1 MAKSPKANKEPKTL
15 TFLTM
20 FMQISKINV
29 PVKSECLTKNIT
41 IEKALLAP
49 YISIMI
55 VSLDLFKRINKAG
68 TLIIKA

>member
-29 PVKSECLTKNIT
+29 PVKSECPTKNIT
-41 IEKALLAP
+41 IEKSWLAP
-49 YISIMI
+49 YSSIII
-55 VSLDLFKRINKAG
+55 VSLDLFKRINKVG
-68 TLIIKA
+68 VLIIKA